1 MGKTTHESDTKNHL
15 KCRLPSVSHSQA
27 GHSNAPER
35 LMSNTGKK
43 LISMPKLWGVGDGV
57 ERMHYMIRII

>member
-27 GHSNAPER
+27 GRSNAPER

-43 LISMPKLWGVGDGV
+43 LISRPKLGGGDGV
-57 ERMHYMIRII
+57 ERMHYMIKII